1 MASTYWYGCYQVLD
15 AEMRSGNAK
24 RPTSGDF
31 GSGRMTVPYTMNYNE
46 SSTSSLWGYAYYSIS
61 AVNNVLESLPN
72 IETSSEVSQQDLD
85 NLRAEALFLRAFCH
99 FDLVR
104 TYSHAYTKDS
114 EGMGIP
120 VILITD
126 KTATEQPAR
135 NTLAETFAQIVADLL
150 EAETLI
156 DPTYARS
163 SFADEKAAVTLP
175 AIQGLLSR
183 AYLYM
188 GEYQLCADYATKVI
202 ENSEFTL
209 WTADQIAD
217 PSESWGVDVPSGG
230 EVIFELYGSQSN
242 SYDGYWES
250 VMYMTY
256 PEGYGDCAAS
266 AALYDLFE
274 ADDVRGTLFVTD
286 SNNESGGE
294 LWSTKFPGKGI
305 ATPDVNNVIILRLSE
320 MYLNRAE
327 ALANGAAISGATAI
341 NDLNTIAERCGASA
355 YTAAGNANILLERR
369 KELAFEG
376 HYWFD
381 LARTKSS
388 LSYEDS
394 AVTRNLAADDDYWA
408 LPIPKRETD
417 VNANLIQNTYSY

>member
-15 AEMRSGNAK
+15 AEMRSGNGK

-31 GSGRMTVPYTMNYNE
+31 GSGRMIVPYQMNYNE
-46 SSTSSLWGYAYYSIS
+46 SSTSSLWGYAYYVIS
-61 AVNNVLESLPN
+61 AVNNVMEALPN
-72 IETSSEVSQQDLD
+72 IVTDSEVSQQDLD
-85 NLRAEALFLRAFCH
+85 NLEAEALFLRAFSH

-104 TYSHAYTKDS
+104 TYAHAYTKGSD
-114 EGMGIP
+114 GMGVP
-120 VILITD
+120 VILYTD
-126 KTATEQPAR
+126 KTAMEQPAR
-135 NTLAETFAQIVADLL
+135 NTLKETFDQIVEDLL
-150 EAETLI
+150 AAEALI
-156 DPTYARS
+156 DPTYYRS
-163 SFADEKAAVTLP
+163 SFTDAKASVSLP
-175 AIQGLLSR
+175 AIQALLSR

-188 GEYQLCADYATKVI
+188 AEYQSAADYATKVI
-202 ENSEFTL
+202 ENSAFSL
-209 WTADQIAD
+209 WSADQIAD

-266 AALYDLFE
+266 SDLYELFE

-286 SNNESGGE
+286 ANEESGGE
-294 LWSTKFPGKGI
+294 LWSTKFPGKGKS
-305 ATPDVNNVIILRLSE
+305 TPDVNNVIILRLSE

-327 ALANGAAISGATAI
+327 ALANGATISGASALS
-341 NDLNTIAERCGASA
+341 DLNTIATRTGASA
-355 YTAAGNANILLERR
+355 YTAAGNANVLLERR

-381 LARTKSS
+381 LARTKSE

-394 AVTRNLAADDDYWA
+394 SVTRYLSATDNYWA

-417 VNANLIQNTYSY
+417 VNSNLVQNNY